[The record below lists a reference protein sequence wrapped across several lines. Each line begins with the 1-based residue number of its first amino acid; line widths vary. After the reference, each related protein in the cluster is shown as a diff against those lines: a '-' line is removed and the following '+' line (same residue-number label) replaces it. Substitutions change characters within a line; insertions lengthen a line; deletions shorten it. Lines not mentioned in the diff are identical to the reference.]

1 MLGALTAFVA
11 IYKVNCGRMC
21 VWAHLWVSCVT
32 QPNDST
38 ATGWPVASEHPHHC
52 QTLMSMLRLSQQ
64 NNTTNWALLH
74 TLSRSFIHT
83 VTQSQCWKTTIFTHH
98 HQHTCHRAR
107 AKDTNIKPTRT
118 HKSDNHMITCTSYLS
133 KVTPATHLEKSELSV

>member
-1 MLGALTAFVA
+1 
-11 IYKVNCGRMC
+11 MC

-38 ATGWPVASEHPHHC
+38 ASGWPAASEHPHHC

-74 TLSRSFIHT
+74 TLS
-83 VTQSQCWKTTIFTHH
+83 
-98 HQHTCHRAR
+98 
-107 AKDTNIKPTRT
+107 
-118 HKSDNHMITCTSYLS
+118 
-133 KVTPATHLEKSELSV
+133 